1 MNITKIQNTLP
12 ILTVYF
18 LTISTLYSLG
28 YWNSFNISILD
39 FMSISDVAKA
49 SIPMLIK
56 TSFLV
61 TCSIIFSEL
70 VLVKHLSLNHDEMN
84 SASLSV
90 TSRRIF
96 IAKSILFL
104 LLGSLVIL
112 SIFLDRVFMWSVL
125 GTSTMIYLFMTIRDA
140 DFLNEISENRIVRK
154 MIAFVLIYLL
164 CNSYYDGVRNA
175 SHIRTSGVNV
185 KIDGKNTTKT
195 LIGLTVDY
203 IFLLDKNTGEVDI
216 VRRETIN
223 TIQIPSAEH
232 GPLVSIKFSGH
243 LPKNN

>member
-12 ILTVYF
+12 ILTIYF

-28 YWNSFNISILD
+28 YWNSFNINILD

-61 TCSIIFSEL
+61 TCSIIFSEF
-70 VLVKHLSLNHDEMN
+70 VLVRHLSLNYDEMN
-84 SASLSV
+84 SDSLSAIP
-90 TSRRIF
+90 RRIF
-96 IAKSILFL
+96 IAKFILFS
-104 LLGSLVIL
+104 LLGTLVIS

-125 GTSTMIYLFMTIRDA
+125 GTSAMIYLFMTIRDA
-140 DFLNEISENRIVRK
+140 DFLSEISEDRIVRK
-154 MIAFVLIYLL
+154 MISFVLIYLL

-175 SHIRTSGVNV
+175 KNVRASGENI
-185 KIDGKNTTKT
+185 KIDGKDTTKS

-203 IFLLDKNTGEVDI
+203 IFLLDRNTGSVDI

-223 TIQIPSAEH
+223 SIQIPPAEN
-232 GPLVSIKFSGH
+232 GPLVSIKLSNL
-243 LPKNN
+243 LPK